1 MESGQSEFLKYY
13 DQYFQKVYGF
23 VYRRVL
29 SREIAEDLTSE
40 IFIKALRKWPGEEKV
55 SGAWIFMIARNRII
69 DHYRTNKNNDDIET
83 VFDLAGPIN
92 PLTEVANRE
101 SLEKIKTAMG
111 YLSSKQRQIVMMRLW
126 DELSYK
132 EIAESVGQS
141 EAAVKMICLR
151 SLKALRSH
159 LPEKDFLAL
168 IIGLIIIK

>member
-1 MESGQSEFLKYY
+1 MGSEQSEFLKYY
-13 DQYFQKVYGF
+13 DEYFKKVYGF

-40 IFIKALRKWPGEEKV
+40 IFIKALKKWPGEEKV

-69 DHYRTNKNNDDIET
+69 DHYRTNKNNEDIET

-92 PLTEVANRE
+92 PLIEVANRE
-101 SLEKIKTAMG
+101 ALEKIKTAMG

-151 SLKALRSH
+151 SLKMLRSH